1 MTAPNHSKAAIKA
14 HPAPKREKFKT
25 AKDYAEACRL
35 VSEARIVFDAP
46 KTAKAKVSTKPSKSP
61 IARPG
66 SSKNKQVAKNK
77 AKAADKPKLTTAQK
91 LDEIGEEE
99 VFARIANCEFIH
111 KIAESYE
118 MSAGSLHTWLN
129 ARPEMYARA
138 REQQA
143 DKLVADMLQIADDGL
158 NDTYQDDNGN
168 VRTDQDVIGRS
179 RLRVEARKWL
189 AGKMNAKK
197 YGDRLNLDAE
207 VKFADM
213 TDEQL
218 EAKLA
223 AAMAAIVAQ

>member
-1 MTAPNHSKAAIKA
+1 MSNPPKHSKAAEKA
-14 HPAPKREKFKT
+14 HPAPKRERFKT
-25 AKDYAEACRL
+25 AKAYAEACRL
-35 VSEARIVFDAP
+35 VSEARTEFDKAA
-46 KTAKAKVSTKPSKSP
+46 KSAKAKVSARPSKST
-61 IARPG
+61 IAPSG
-66 SSKNKQVAKNK
+66 SSKSKQKPEK
-77 AKAADKPKLTTAQK
+77 AVKPLTTAEK
-91 LDEIGEEE
+91 LDAIGEEE
-99 VFARIANCEFIH
+99 IFARIANCEFIH
-111 KIAESYE
+111 KIAASYE
-118 MSAGSLHTWLN
+118 MSAGSLHAWLN

-143 DKLVADMLQIADDGL
+143 DKLVADMLEIADFGL

-168 VRTDQDVIGRS
+168 VRTDQDVVARS

-223 AAMAAIVAQ
+223 AAVAVILS

>member
-1 MTAPNHSKAAIKA
+1 MSKPPKHSKAAEKA
-14 HPAPKREKFKT
+14 HPAPKRENFKT
-25 AKDYAEACRL
+25 AKAYAEACRL
-35 VSEARIVFDAP
+35 VSEARTEFDKAA
-46 KTAKAKVSTKPSKSP
+46 KSAKAKVSAKSKQSTA
-61 IARPG
+61 ARPG
-66 SSKNKQVAKNK
+66 GSKNKQKPETAAK
-77 AKAADKPKLTTAQK
+77 PLTTAQK

-99 VFARIANCEFIH
+99 IFARIANCEFIH
-111 KIAESYE
+111 KIAASYE
-118 MSAGSLHTWLN
+118 MSAGSLHVWLN

-143 DKLVADMLQIADDGL
+143 DKLVADMLEIADYGL

-168 VRTDQDVIGRS
+168 VRTDQDVVARS

-223 AAMAAIVAQ
+223 AAVAVILP

>member
-1 MTAPNHSKAAIKA
+1 MKPPKHSKVAIKA
-14 HPAPKREKFKT
+14 HPAPDRADFKT
-25 AKDYAEACRL
+25 AKAYAEACRL
-35 VSEARIVFDAP
+35 VSEARIAF
-46 KTAKAKVSTKPSKSP
+46 
-61 IARPG
+61 
-66 SSKNKQVAKNK
+66 
-77 AKAADKPKLTTAQK
+77 DKPKLTTAQK
-91 LDEIGEEE
+91 LDEIGEE
-99 VFARIANCEFIH
+99 VIFARIANCEFIH
-111 KIAESYE
+111 KIAESYK
-118 MSAGSLHTWLN
+118 MSAGSLHAWLN

-143 DKLVADMLQIADDGL
+143 DKLVADMLAIADYGL

-168 VRTDQDVIGRS
+168 VRTDQDVVARS

-223 AAMAAIVAQ
+223 AAMAAIVA

>member
-1 MTAPNHSKAAIKA
+1 MSKPPKHSKAAEKA
-14 HPAPKREKFKT
+14 HPAPKRENFKT
-25 AKDYAEACRL
+25 AKAYAEACRL
-35 VSEARIVFDAP
+35 VSEARTEFDKA
-46 KTAKAKVSTKPSKSP
+46 AKSAKDKVSAKSKQSTA
-61 IARPG
+61 ARPG
-66 SSKNKQVAKNK
+66 GSKNKQKPETAAK
-77 AKAADKPKLTTAQK
+77 PLTTAQK

-99 VFARIANCEFIH
+99 IFARIANCEFIH
-111 KIAESYE
+111 KIAASYE
-118 MSAGSLHTWLN
+118 MSAGSLHVWLN

-143 DKLVADMLQIADDGL
+143 DKLVADMLEIADYGL

-168 VRTDQDVIGRS
+168 VRTDQDVVARS

-223 AAMAAIVAQ
+223 AAVAVILP

>member
-1 MTAPNHSKAAIKA
+1 MSKPPKHSKAAEKA
-14 HPAPKREKFKT
+14 HPAPKRERFKT
-25 AKDYAEACRL
+25 AKAYAEACRL
-35 VSEARIVFDAP
+35 VCEARIEFDKSAKP
-46 KTAKAKVSTKPSKSP
+46 AKAKVSAKSAKSTMALPSGSKS
-61 IARPG
+61 
-66 SSKNKQVAKNK
+66 KQKPEK
-77 AKAADKPKLTTAQK
+77 AVKPLTTAEK
-91 LDEIGEEE
+91 LDAIGEE
-99 VFARIANCEFIH
+99 VIFARIANCEFIH
-111 KIAESYE
+111 KIAASYE
-118 MSAGSLHTWLN
+118 MSAGSLHVWLN

-143 DKLVADMLQIADDGL
+143 DKLVADMLEIADYGL

-168 VRTDQDVIGRS
+168 VRTDQDVVARS

-223 AAMAAIVAQ
+223 ALMAGKTQ